1 MCALLGGAGRCV
13 CVVFLFLNKWV
24 LWSACVDAVLPNI
37 GFGVPVY
44 FSIFTDCVTLCVC
57 VCVCKWKCE
66 AVCFKNTVDE
76 ADCDGS
82 SEYLLL

>member
-1 MCALLGGAGRCV
+1 MFV

-44 FSIFTDCVTLCVC
+44 FSIFRGYVTLCVC
-57 VCVCKWKCE
+57 VCVS
-66 AVCFKNTVDE
+66 
-76 ADCDGS
+76 GS
-82 SEYLLL
+82 VKRFASKTQWTRQMVMAHPNIYSSR